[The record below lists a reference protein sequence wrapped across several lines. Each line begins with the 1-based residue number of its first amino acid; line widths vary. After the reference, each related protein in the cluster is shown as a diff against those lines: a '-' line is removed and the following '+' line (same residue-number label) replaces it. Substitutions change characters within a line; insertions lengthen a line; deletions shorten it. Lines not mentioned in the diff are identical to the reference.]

1 VALSVAKKYLL
12 WIDTIHSIHSII
24 KRIYSLIFPFDY
36 EMLALKEVSTL
47 SSFISTRREP
57 ELSLLSQKR
66 LRKELTR
73 PVLFF
78 SYGFLSLHSIKRR
91 EFLIQ
96 RRSLPLFSCLSLSF
110 GVELFQKR
118 KGKGPCSLTPYQ
130 STWKEPEIEPSLWT
144 FLTSVEPLSLLRT
157 FLYSHSVLSP
167 IILRSFFDFES
178 ILCKVGERERKER
191 KQLDREDEAE
201 FIFVLEITLNI

>member
-1 VALSVAKKYLL
+1 
-12 WIDTIHSIHSII
+12 
-24 KRIYSLIFPFDY
+24 
-36 EMLALKEVSTL
+36 MLALKEVSTL

-73 PVLFF
+73 PVLIF

-118 KGKGPCSLTPYQ
+118 KGKGPCSLTPYQSTFKEPYQSSCPCSLTPYQ